1 MTLCIASNYVGDKL
15 ITHQLVTHYL
25 TLPAGRLALNVAA
38 AASRRVATVVGCCAR
53 PRRPLGALPL
63 ALNALDLLL
72 LLDALELPDA
82 LLLDATSLRLQLL
95 QTIPTRQKNVCV
107 WCKIY
112 QYLLGGAQ
120 V

>member
-107 WCKIY
+107 YGVKYTSIY
-112 QYLLGGAQ
+112 
-120 V
+120 